1 MRIPRTAAAALGTTA
16 LLVLAA
22 PTAHAAPAA
31 PAAPAKGPEPAKVT
45 PAQAAPGEKVTV
57 NVVCPASTTK
67 TITATSKAFTGGSVT
82 LTSGPNGTYTGSIA
96 LLSATELTL
105 SEQVTEKPA
114 SWGIDGKCPNGD
126 PFSGTVG
133 VLAPLTPAGS
143 GHGTTAPE
151 PHGSVATG
159 VGGSVTGTG
168 PRELA
173 TGGALVAAGLG
184 GFWLLRRR
192 APQS

>member
-1 MRIPRTAAAALGTTA
+1 MRIPRTAAVLGTTA
-16 LLVLAA
+16 LLALAV
-22 PTAHAAPAA
+22 PTAH
-31 PAAPAKGPEPAKVT
+31 AAPAKGPEPAKVT

-57 NVVCPASTTK
+57 NVVCPGSTTK
-67 TITATSKAFTGGSVT
+67 TITASSKAFTGGTVT
-82 LTSGPNGTYTGSIA
+82 LTAGPNGTYTGSIA

-105 SEQVTEKPA
+105 TEQVTEKPA
-114 SWGIDGKCPNGD
+114 SWGVDGKCPNGD
-126 PFSGTVG
+126 AFTGTVG
-133 VLAPLTPAGS
+133 VLAPLTPAG
-143 GHGTTAPE
+143 HGTAAPE

-159 VGGSVTGTG
+159 VGGSVTGTS

-173 TGGALVAAGLG
+173 TGGVLVAAGLG